1 MQPPTTAPFR
11 LRPAQAPDLPAGE
24 LGLLL
29 HGRYVDPTHQRCGI
43 GSQLLDAAEAAAG
56 RRVLMAFWSRR
67 RRMPMVFSK
76 RGACGGCRSET
87 QRGTIRTASGWRY
100 IIDITDLPVRL
111 FSFQK

>member
-67 RRMPMVFSK
+67 RRMPMVFFEA
-76 RGACGGCRSET
+76 RGLR
-87 QRGTIRTASGWRY
+87 R
-100 IIDITDLPVRL
+100 LPVGDPARHYPHR
-111 FSFQK
+111 FWMAIYH